1 MVFIVFAMPNLLM
14 VPLGKLMY
22 PHVLVQLINFR
33 LSKFDR
39 LSFLQVVIL
48 VQPLDFIDI
57 EGVPSAVGYLLN
69 HAQVRLF
76 EHHFLISLVVCFA
89 AQFLGLRLRNTIV
102 LMLFVIR
109 SLKASEAATNEITHF
124 LHRTGV

>member
-57 EGVPSAVGYLLN
+57 EGIPSAVGDLLN

-76 EHHFLISLVVCFA
+76 
-89 AQFLGLRLRNTIV
+89 
-102 LMLFVIR
+102 
-109 SLKASEAATNEITHF
+109 
-124 LHRTGV
+124 